1 MGIGTGIFLIV
12 AGAVLF
18 WAIDVD
24 LPYIQD
30 DSLGLILVL
39 AGIAVFAIAMLMK
52 VDRPEAG
59 IGTGIGLLAVGAV
72 LIWAI
77 NVDLPYIDDD
87 ALGGILMGAG
97 VLTIGAAGVINL
109 QRRRRRAGPS
119 GYARQPYAP
128 DPYAQDPYAQD
139 PYARDPYGQSPYQ
152 DPYGRD
158 PYARGA
164 YPHAGDP
171 YAQEPY
177 SQDPYRRPPSQ
188 GSYGAYGQ
196 DPYAQAPSPGP
207 DAYPPRGRRYPRHG

>member
-12 AGAVLF
+12 AGAILF

-59 IGTGIGLLAVGAV
+59 VGTGIGLLAVGAV

-87 ALGGILMGAG
+87 ALGGILIGAG
-97 VLTIGAAGVINL
+97 ALTIVAAGAINL
-109 QRRRRRAGPS
+109 QRRRNRMRPHRDR
-119 GYARQPYAP
+119 YAQQPYAP
-128 DPYAQDPYAQD
+128 DPYAQDPYARQYAQPDPYAQQPYGGHAQDPYAQDPYAQD
-139 PYARDPYGQSPYQ
+139 PYARDPYAQAPPPGA
-152 DPYGRD
+152 DPYG
-158 PYARGA
+158 
-164 YPHAGDP
+164 
-171 YAQEPY
+171 Q
-177 SQDPYRRPPSQ
+177 Q
-188 GSYGAYGQ
+188 AYG
-196 DPYAQAPSPGP
+196 PQA
-207 DAYPPRGRRYPRHG
+207 PRGRQYPPGYPPASGRNG

>member
-128 DPYAQDPYAQD
+128 DPYAQDPYA
-139 PYARDPYGQSPYQ
+139 RDPYGQSPYQ